1 MDTTTRRIGL
11 SLGADLCWPICY
23 EAIVRQLDLKLPIG
37 REQVSFEVE
46 RVTIEPYDLR
56 QPCRYDVVL
65 DRLTHWYGMSREWIK
80 KAVIMDG
87 LYVFNNPW
95 AIQSMEKHTSYCAM
109 MRLGMPVPDTW
120 MVPAKAYDWK
130 PDLEVTLQRYARLFD
145 LGEVGE
151 KVGYPMYMK
160 PYDGGGWQG
169 VSRLDDETRL
179 RESYEASG
187 THLMHLQRA
196 VDPWDRFV
204 RCIALGPQTRVV
216 RYDPA
221 QPLHDRYTM
230 DRGFVS
236 DDERSLLEDMT
247 LTINAFFNWDFN
259 SCEAMHRDGV
269 WHPIDFA
276 NACPDSQVTSLHFHF
291 PWMVMA
297 NLRWSLFCA
306 ATKRPMKLNQDWA
319 PFYAVADSDLPYRE
333 KLRQWAAIAHQRF
346 DTANFTAFC
355 ATYLPHLEQVTRDFF
370 ATEVARDAVR
380 QKVAALYPEHEV
392 EAFTQLFWDRIQQWR
407 ESPIEAPVS
416 VTVPAAAKPMT
427 LSETPPPAPAQPT
440 PAPSEIPPAPSE
452 VPPPVPVEVPPAAPR
467 ATLHTKPAAVRAAAP
482 RKPARPTA
490 TTSEADAAVAASV
503 SKAAARAAKT
513 LARAAEPR
521 SARGGKL
528 V

>member
-1 MDTTTRRIGL
+1 MATVTRRIGL

-23 EAIVRQLDLKLPIG
+23 EEILKRLDLKLPIG
-37 REQVSFEVE
+37 GDQVGFEVE

-56 QPCRYDVVL
+56 QKCRYDVVL

-109 MRLGMPVPDTW
+109 MRMGMPVPETW
-120 MVPAKAYDWK
+120 MVPAKAYEPK

-145 LGEVGE
+145 LGEVGRS
-151 KVGYPMYMK
+151 VGYPMYMK

-169 VSRLDDETRL
+169 VSRIEDEGGL
-179 RESYEASG
+179 RGSYEQSG

-216 RYDPA
+216 RYDPS
-221 QPLHDRYTM
+221 QPLHDRYTL
-230 DRGFVS
+230 DRDFVS

-306 ATKRPMKLNQDWA
+306 ATRRPMRLNQDWA
-319 PFYAVADSDLPYRE
+319 PFYEVADSSLPYRE
-333 KLRQWAAIAHQRF
+333 KLRQWAAIAHQRY
-346 DTANFTAFC
+346 DTRNFLSFC
-355 ATYLPHLEQVTRDFF
+355 ETHLPDLESATREFF
-370 ATEVARDAVR
+370 TTEVAKDAVR
-380 QKVAALYPEHEV
+380 QKVAALYPAHEV
-392 EAFTQLFWDRIQQWR
+392 ETFTEFFWDRIRQWR
-407 ESPIEAPVS
+407 ESPSGEPIAPVPPATAS
-416 VTVPAAAKPMT
+416 VVTAVSVAAPAPAPAAVAAPAPAAA
-427 LSETPPPAPAQPT
+427 LEA
-440 PAPSEIPPAPSE
+440 
-452 VPPPVPVEVPPAAPR
+452 PPAAPAAKRPR
-467 ATLHTKPAAVRAAAP
+467 ATGVKAAKKARAAA
-482 RKPARPTA
+482 TV
-490 TTSEADAAVAASV
+490 EHDAAVAASV
-503 SKAAARAAKT
+503 SEAAARAART
-513 LARAAEPR
+513 LVRTADAAKAP
-521 SARGGKL
+521 RGGKQA
-528 V
+528 